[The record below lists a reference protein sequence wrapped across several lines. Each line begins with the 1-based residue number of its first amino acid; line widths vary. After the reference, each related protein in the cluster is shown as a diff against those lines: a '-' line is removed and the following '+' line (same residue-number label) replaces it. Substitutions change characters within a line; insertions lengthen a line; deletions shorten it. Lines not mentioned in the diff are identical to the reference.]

1 MAQQLRPCGACVALV
16 DADKG
21 CVHWKPDA
29 ARKAKRKRQ
38 MDRAALSKKRA
49 AEIQLAVSNFH
60 RMMRLRQN

>member
-1 MAQQLRPCGACVALV
+1 VALV

-29 ARKAKRKRQ
+29 VRKAKRKRQ